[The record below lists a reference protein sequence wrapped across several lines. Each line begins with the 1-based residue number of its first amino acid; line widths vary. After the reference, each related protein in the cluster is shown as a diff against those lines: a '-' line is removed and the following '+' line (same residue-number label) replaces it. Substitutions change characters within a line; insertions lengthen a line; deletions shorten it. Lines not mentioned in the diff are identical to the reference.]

1 MLYCSLGFDQV
12 SSFINVY
19 LPALPHVGNLVRHQ
33 CSTYVV
39 EQILIDVNI
48 SSIHIIVSRG

>member
-1 MLYCSLGFDQV
+1 MLYCSLGFDHI

-19 LPALPHVGNLVRHQ
+19 LPALPYVGNLVRYQ